1 MSGFSIRNPYL
12 IVVLCLVIS
21 ILGVVCVSD
30 MPVDMFPAINL
41 PVVAVATFYAGMP
54 PQQIETNITY
64 HLERQFT
71 LASGIDHIESRSL
84 PGVSLIKI
92 YFRTGTDPDTAAAS
106 ISSLAMS
113 DLRDMPPGTYPPII
127 LTQDTSNVPVA
138 LVPLTGSGLSESHL
152 KDLGQNYVR
161 NQLASVAGASVP
173 QPFGGRWRQI
183 QLYADP
189 YKLEANQLSP
199 MDVVRAINSANVV
212 LPAGDAQIGRY
223 DYDIYTNSM
232 LKGPADI
239 AQVPLKTVGQS
250 PVRVGDVA
258 TPEDAF
264 SRQYNIVRVN
274 GQRAVYIPVFKQGG
288 DSNTIAIVDGVRS
301 VLKKL
306 YDVPSSLQTAV
317 VFDQA
322 RFVRTAIDTLIHEGA
337 IGLFLTCLM
346 ILLFLGSLR
355 ATVAVFFS
363 IPLSLLATFIVLRFT
378 GSSINSMV
386 LGGLALAL
394 SRLIDNSV
402 VVLENIFRH
411 LEGGDAP
418 SVAAEKGGREVALP
432 VLAGTLTTVVV
443 FFPVT
448 MLYGVSKFLFS
459 ALALAVVISLFAS
472 YFVAMTV
479 VPLFCALFIKSAH
492 GDAAHSTK
500 LQEVVGELKAVGAA
514 PAHNKPGLWERFN
527 RGFSRSFDAMLARY
541 DVAVAKVLQAPVKT
555 LALCGV
561 VFLASLLLFPLLGL
575 SFFPRTDAGQ
585 FVITFKAPSGTRLDD
600 TNTEA
605 ARVEQIVRRIV
616 SKHDMGMTISN
627 IGVDPGFS
635 ALYTP
640 NAATHT
646 GFTQVALS
654 PDHRTSCFVYI
665 DEVKR
670 ALSTQMPE
678 LQTFFSS
685 GSLVDGVLNMGA
697 PAPIDIRVTGN
708 DMTADYATAQKIA
721 AQVRAVQG
729 VADVYIPQD
738 LDYPSLRIS
747 IDRMRASELGLTEK
761 EVVSNVITAL
771 TSNQMIA
778 PSIWIDPHSGN
789 NYFLTVMYKEDQVQS
804 IDDLKAIPLHG
815 TGITQPTRLD
825 MVADIQQFKAPTE
838 MDHTQIRRVMDI
850 YVRPQGEDLGRI
862 TRAIQAIVKK
872 ANAPEGVEVTLAGS
886 VNSMNASFH
895 SFAIG
900 LTLSVLLLYLILV
913 AQFRSFLDPFIILL
927 ALPPAITGVLIA
939 LLLWGTTLNVMSLM
953 GVVMLAGIVLT
964 NSILIVEFAHHL
976 LKEGMEIRIAI
987 TTACRVRLRPILMTS
1002 LATLI
1007 GLLPMALK
1015 LGEGSEAYAPLAQAL
1030 IGGLTV
1036 SVLLTIFLV
1045 PAGFYLA
1052 YRHRAE

>member
-12 IVVLCLVIS
+12 IVVLCLIVA
-21 ILGVVCVSD
+21 ILGVVSVSE
-30 MPVDMFPAINL
+30 MPVDMFPPINL
-41 PVVAVATFYAGMP
+41 PVVAVATFYSGMP

-71 LASGIDHIESRSL
+71 LASGIDHMESRSL

-92 YFRTGTDPDTAAAS
+92 YFRAGTNPDTAAAS

-127 LTQDTSNVPVA
+127 LKQDASNVPVA
-138 LVPLTGSGLSESHL
+138 LVPLTGSGLSESKL
-152 KDLGQNYVR
+152 KDIGQNYVR

-173 QPFGGRWRQI
+173 QPFGGTWRQI
-183 QLYADP
+183 QIFADP

-199 MDVVRAINSANVV
+199 MDVVRAINSANVI

-239 AQVPLKTVGQS
+239 AQVPIKTVGQS
-250 PVRVGDVA
+250 PVLVGDVA
-258 TPEDAF
+258 KPEDAF

-274 GQRAVYIPVFKQGG
+274 GQRAVYIPIFKSGA
-288 DSNTIAIVDGVRS
+288 DANTIAIVDGVRAA
-301 VLKKL
+301 LKKL
-306 YDVPSSLQTAV
+306 YDVPSSLHSGV

-322 RFVRTAIDTLIHEGA
+322 RFVRTAIETLLHEGG

-363 IPLSLLATFIVLRFT
+363 IPLSLLATFFVLHLA
-378 GSSINSMV
+378 GSSVNSMV

-418 SVAAEKGGREVALP
+418 AVAAEKGGREVALP

-479 VPLFCALFIKSAH
+479 VPLFCARFIRSPH
-492 GDAAHSTK
+492 GVENEDG
-500 LQEVVGELKAVGAA
+500 QRRA
-514 PAHNKPGLWERFN
+514 PGVWARFN
-527 RGFSRSFDAMLARY
+527 AGFSRSFDAMLARY
-541 DVAVAKVLQAPVKT
+541 NVAVGKVLEVPKRT
-555 LALCGV
+555 LVVFGV
-561 VFLASLLLFPLLGL
+561 AFLASLLLFPLLGL

-585 FVITFKAPSGTRLDD
+585 FVVTFKAPSGTRLDD
-600 TNTEA
+600 TNAEA
-605 ARVEQIVRRIV
+605 ARVEQIVRHIV
-616 SKHDMGMTISN
+616 SAHDMGMTVSN

-635 ALYTP
+635 ALYSP
-640 NAATHT
+640 NSATHT
-646 GFTQVALS
+646 GFTEVALA
-654 PDHRTSCFVYI
+654 PDHRTSSFVYI
-665 DEVKR
+665 REVKQ
-670 ALSTQMPE
+670 ALAQQMPE

-708 DMTADYATAQKIA
+708 NMAADYATAKKIA
-721 AQVRAVQG
+721 GEVRRIPN
-729 VADVYIPQD
+729 VANVYIPQD

-778 PSIWIDPHSGN
+778 PSIWIDPKSGN
-789 NYFLTVMYKEDQVQS
+789 NYFLTVMYREDQVQS
-804 IDDLKAIPLHG
+804 INDLKAIPLHG
-815 TGITQPTRLD
+815 VGITQPTRLD
-825 MVADIQQFKAPTE
+825 MVANIQQFDAPTE

-850 YVRPQGEDLGRI
+850 YVRPQTEDLGPI
-862 TRAIQAIVKK
+862 TRSIERIVRR
-872 ANAPEGVEVTLAGS
+872 ASPPEGVDVTLSGS

-927 ALPPAITGVLIA
+927 ALPPGITGVLVA

-953 GVVMLAGIVLT
+953 GVLMLAGIVLT

-976 LKEGMEIRIAI
+976 LKEGMGVRDAI
-987 TTACRVRLRPILMTS
+987 VTSCRVRLRPILMTS

-1030 IGGLTV
+1030 IGGLAL
-1036 SVLLTIFLV
+1036 SVALTIFLV

-1052 YRHRAE
+1052 YRTRQA